1 MLTLTRRALMV
12 STALAA
18 SLALAAPAAP
28 ALAQDNPVV
37 IGFSQ
42 ASSNSAHRNTM
53 TLRNQEYAAENLP
66 NVQLIVTNA
75 EGSAAKQ
82 ITDVESLLV
91 QDIDAL
97 MISAQDSD
105 ALTPVIR
112 QVLAAGIP
120 VVTLE
125 RSVGVPVTAHIGPL
139 NKPIGTLA
147 GEFLVEALGG
157 TGNVVEI
164 KGDPAVAPAVER
176 HEGFAEAIAGTGLTV
191 IAEQNADWDQEAA
204 LKFME
209 DVLQRFPAGEIQAV
223 FTHNDNMAFGALRAI
238 QAAGRGDEGILI
250 VGIDGENRAIRAVA
264 NGELAAT
271 FTYSTVAPE
280 GVIAAHALATGDTA
294 ALETLGTVTAGE
306 DGSVSVEIPSQM
318 ITKENAA
325 EFFCKGFGDDPEC
338 P

>member
-1 MLTLTRRALMV
+1 MLNVTKRALLV
-12 STALAA
+12 STVLGLAA
-18 SLALAAPAAP
+18 ISLPAI
-28 ALAQDNPVV
+28 AQDKII

-53 TLRNQEYAAENLP
+53 TSRNVEYAAANFPDAE
-66 NVQLIVTNA
+66 VIVTNA
-75 EGSAAKQ
+75 EGKAAKQ
-82 ITDVESLLV
+82 ITDVESLMV
-91 QDIDAL
+91 QGMKVL

-105 ALTPVIR
+105 ALTPIVR
-112 QVLAAGIP
+112 QVIEAGIP

-125 RSVGVPVTAHIGPL
+125 RSVGVPVTAHVGPL
-139 NKPIGTLA
+139 NKPIGVLA
-147 GEFLVEALGG
+147 GQFLVEALGG
-157 TGNVVEI
+157 KGNVVEI

-176 HEGFAEAIAGTGLTV
+176 HEGFAEAIAGTEIKV
-191 IAEQNADWDQEAA
+191 IAEQNADWDQEKA

-209 DVLQRFPAGEIQAV
+209 DVLQRFPPGEIQAV
-223 FTHNDNMAFGALRAI
+223 YTHNDNMAFGALKAI
-238 QAAGRGDEGILI
+238 EAAGRGDEGILI

-264 NGELAAT
+264 EGKLAAT

-280 GVIAAHALATGDTA
+280 GVIAAYALAKGDMA
-294 ALETLGTVTAGE
+294 ALDALGTVTKAE
-306 DGSVSVEIPSQM
+306 DGSLSIEIPSQM